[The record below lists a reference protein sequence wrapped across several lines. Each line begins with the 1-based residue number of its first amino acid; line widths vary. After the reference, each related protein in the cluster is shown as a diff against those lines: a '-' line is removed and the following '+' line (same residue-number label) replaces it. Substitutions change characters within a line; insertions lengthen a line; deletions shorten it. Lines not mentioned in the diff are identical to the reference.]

1 MAMRLHINIDDELVA
16 ELDSAVGQRQRSAYI
31 SRAVRFA
38 LDEDRRRSALRA
50 SFGSIDD
57 GGHEWDDDP
66 AEWVRRQRSDDR
78 RAG

>member
-1 MAMRLHINIDDELVA
+1 MRLHVSMPDELVA
-16 ELDSAVGQRQRSAYI
+16 ELDETVGQRHRSSYI

-50 SFGSIDD
+50 SLGSIDD
-57 GGHEWDDDP
+57 FDHEWDDDP
-66 AEWVRRQRSDDR
+66 AEWVRQQRSDDR